1 MPDQVQCSIEFLD
14 SLKGILGATDGKSVI
29 KALTNRANELKDQG
43 LSESEAINQAAK
55 EFSDR
60 TKETGAT
67 RTRQQ
72 LINIKK
78 YKSAKDFVFGF
89 KDTARGLQAFVG
101 GVEGSTVKGAKLSVD
116 SAQRAAESKLMS
128 NFDRGLREGNL
139 EAAYKDKNTHVDIY
153 KEIYDPGST
162 AHIEAAK
169 IANLMKKTW
178 GMGRATLNQLG
189 AAIGELKEYAG
200 RQTHDPERFLKL
212 SDNWIEEKKMLR
224 SIKKISIDRAD
235 RVKRVKDFAF
245 DKWRN
250 FILPRLDQER
260 TFKTGD
266 PEPFLRKVFDDIV
279 DGKYDTNKGGS
290 FEGDF
295 KFTGPGNLAKKISQ
309 RRILHF
315 KDGQGAFEYN
325 EKYGAGT
332 LPGMM
337 VRTIRGMAKNI
348 GLMDK
353 LGVNPKAMFQR
364 LARDVREE
372 NTKRGLKSTTKIKH
386 AENIFKEVSGELQTP
401 IENMF
406 AKMFMG
412 FRKWQTMSKLG
423 AVTLSAIPDIGNMA
437 DQLRA
442 NGIGW
447 LDSESKA
454 LFGTLQG
461 ITKQKRVI
469 SDTLGTYFQSIPQ
482 QLAHQFS
489 SIDSPFGTLSKIE
502 EKSYRI
508 FGITQVD
515 EIKRR
520 TISEALSRHL
530 ALTKDTSW
538 SRLDSQL
545 QQTFSEHGIT
555 EKEWDLMR
563 ADENIGR
570 PYQNKQFVTQDDARN
585 YSLTSIKKYLDKSDP
600 TAKEIQKVRDDME
613 FNIRSYFL
621 NNTANVNMLPGA
633 VERAWMHQ
641 GIDPNTAWGQVL
653 RSIMQFKGFALS
665 MSRRKLGRFYGH
677 ILENGFHWNDVMS
690 STAHLAQMGISLTVY
705 GYLALAMKDLVTGK
719 VPRDPRDPKTMI
731 SSMLQGGF
739 AGLYGDFLL
748 GNYKRGGGESFLESA
763 AGPTIDT
770 VNQAFEVFS
779 RLKAMDHPGTAAFYL
794 IKNNTPFLNL
804 WYAKAAFNYLF
815 LYGIQDKMS
824 PGSLERMQAN
834 LRKNYGQSFIFD
846 PSQYAARFR

>member
-1 MPDQVQCSIEFLD
+1 MPDLVQCNLEFLD
-14 SLKGILGATDGKSVI
+14 ALKGILGANDGKSVI
-29 KALTNRANELKDQG
+29 KALTGRANELKNQG
-43 LSESEAINQAAK
+43 LSETDAINQAAK

-60 TKETGAT
+60 TKETGQT

-72 LINIKK
+72 LINITK
-78 YKSAKDFVFGF
+78 YKESKDFIFSF
-89 KDTARGLQAFVG
+89 KDPGRGLLAHLG
-101 GVEGSTVKGAKLSVD
+101 GVEGSAIKGAKNSVD
-116 SAQRAAESKLMS
+116 SAQRVAESKLMS
-128 NFDRGLREGNL
+128 TFDKGLREGKL
-139 EAAYKDKNTHVDIY
+139 EAAYRDKNTHVDIF
-153 KEIYDPGST
+153 KEIYNPGST
-162 AHIEAAK
+162 GHVEAAQ
-169 IANLMKKTW
+169 IAKLVKETW

-200 RQTHDPERFLKL
+200 RQYHDAERMLKL
-212 SDNWIEEKKMLR
+212 SDNWVDEKKMLR
-224 SIKKISIDRAD
+224 SIKKVSIDRAD
-235 RVKRVKDFAF
+235 RVKRVKAFAF

-260 TFKTGD
+260 TFKAGD
-266 PEPFLRKVFDDIV
+266 PEQFLSKVFNDIV
-279 DGKYDTNKGGS
+279 DGRYDTNKGGD

-309 RRILHF
+309 RRLLHF

-325 EKYGAGT
+325 GKYGAGT

-337 VRTIRGMAKNI
+337 VRTIRGMSKNI
-348 GLMDK
+348 GLMQK
-353 LGVNPKAMFQR
+353 LGVNSKSMFNR
-364 LARDVREE
+364 LVTDVREE
-372 NTKRGLKSTTKIKH
+372 SAKRGFKSSTKLKH
-386 AENIFKEVSGELQTP
+386 AKNIFKEVNGELQTP
-401 IENMF
+401 IDNMF

-412 FRKWQTMSKLG
+412 FRKWQTISKLG

-437 DQLRA
+437 DQFRA
-442 NGIGW
+442 NGLGW
-447 LDSESKA
+447 LESESKA
-454 LFGTLQG
+454 LFGTLRG
-461 ITKQKRVI
+461 ITKQKRAI
-469 SDTLGTYFQSIPQ
+469 SDILGTYFESVPQ
-482 QLAHQFS
+482 QLMHQYG
-489 SIDSPFGTLSKIE
+489 SIDGPYGALEQTT

-508 FGITQVD
+508 FGITQID

-520 TISEALSRHL
+520 TISEILSRNL

-538 SRLDSQL
+538 SKLDSQL

-563 ADENIGR
+563 ANENIGR

-585 YSLTSIKKYLDKSDP
+585 YSLTSIKKYLGKVDP
-600 TAKEIQKVRDDME
+600 TAKEIQKLRDDME

-641 GIDPNTAWGQVL
+641 GIDPNTVWGQVL

-690 STAHLAQMGISLTVY
+690 STGYLAQMGISLTVY
-705 GYLALAMKDLVTGK
+705 GYLALAMKDLVSGK
-719 VPRDPRDPKTMI
+719 VPRDPKDPKTMI

-739 AGLYGDFLL
+739 AGMYGDFLL
-748 GNYKRGGGESFLESA
+748 GNYKRSGGESFLESA
-763 AGPTIDT
+763 AGPSIDT
-770 VNQAFEVFS
+770 LNQAFEVFS
-779 RLKAMDHPGTAAFYL
+779 KLKAMDHPGTAAFYL

-834 LRKNYGQSFIFD
+834 LRKNYGQRFIFD
-846 PSQYAARFR
+846 PSQYANRFR